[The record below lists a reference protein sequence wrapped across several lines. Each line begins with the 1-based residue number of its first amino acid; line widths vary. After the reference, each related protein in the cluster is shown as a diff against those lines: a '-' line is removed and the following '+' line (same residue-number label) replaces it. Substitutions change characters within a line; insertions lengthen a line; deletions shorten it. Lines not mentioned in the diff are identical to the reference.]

1 MKEMTSLESSDF
13 KRIIR
18 EYCEQLYGNKYDK
31 LYEMDTLF
39 ERHKLPKLIQEN
51 VENVYCPI

>member
-18 EYCEQLYGNKYDK
+18 EQCEQLYGNKYDN
-31 LYEMDTLF
+31 LYDMDTFF